1 MLLFTL
7 AEFRVSSKR
16 YRYGREKIAL
26 CYKLLMTF
34 LSLAVALRDGVIKV
48 DDRPDGAKFFFTTNL
63 RDLVKATRVH

>member
-1 MLLFTL
+1 
-7 AEFRVSSKR
+7 
-16 YRYGREKIAL
+16 
-26 CYKLLMTF
+26 MTF